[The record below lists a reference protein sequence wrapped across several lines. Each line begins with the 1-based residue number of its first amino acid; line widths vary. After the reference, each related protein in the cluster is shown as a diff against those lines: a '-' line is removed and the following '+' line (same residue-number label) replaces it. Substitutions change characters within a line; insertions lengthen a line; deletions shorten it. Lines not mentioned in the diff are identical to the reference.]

1 MLACIAPSSMNSVTH
16 KLTERPEKVKLIKC
30 FPRMSL
36 NFFDILPF
44 SNVKFSKLR
53 PAAVSSGIDEFNVKA
68 AAYTASKVDAEK
80 VDSVRFSYSGLIAS
94 LLRYSSRKVL
104 VD

>member
-1 MLACIAPSSMNSVTH
+1 MSVN
-16 KLTERPEKVKLIKC
+16 V
-30 FPRMSL
+30 
-36 NFFDILPF
+36 FDLLLL
-44 SNVKFSKLR
+44 SNVKFSKLS
-53 PAAVSSGIDEFNVKA
+53 PSAVSSGIDEFNVKA